1 MLATNLVSFKTCG
14 LLEMLNK
21 VAKLALVSTA
31 LAPIC
36 LTLWFVDLSN
46 QWDTAL
52 PWSQNIVDHWQA
64 GSVYLIAAFVLS
76 GLCFGLIRISARV
89 LEPLPVKIKAVKTVD
104 KEIVGFLLV
113 YLLPLINQSQ
123 DTVSVPVLVFIAV
136 IFFFIV
142 YNSHAYHFN
151 PVLGIF
157 GYHFYEVTIEGDI
170 TYVLITAQNI
180 TDCKNVSQVVQLT
193 EYMILDANNA

>member
-1 MLATNLVSFKTCG
+1 
-14 LLEMLNK
+14 MLNK
-21 VAKLALVSTA
+21 AAKLALVATS
-31 LAPIC
+31 LAPIF
-36 LTLWFVDLSN
+36 LTLWFVKLCSV
-46 QWDTAL
+46 WDATL
-52 PWSQNIVDHWQA
+52 PWLHNAANHWQA
-64 GSVYLIAAFVLS
+64 GSGYLLAALILS
-76 GLCFGLIRISARV
+76 GLCFALVWLSASRHG

-123 DTVSVPVLVFIAV
+123 STISVPVLVFIAV

-151 PVLGIF
+151 PLLGFF

-170 TYVLITAQNI
+170 TYVLITHQNI

-193 EYMILDANNA
+193 EYMILDANHAK

>member
-1 MLATNLVSFKTCG
+1 
-14 LLEMLNK
+14 MLNRL
-21 VAKLALVSTA
+21 AKLALVSTA

-36 LTLWFVDLSN
+36 LTLWFVEISSAWQRGVPWAENLAAHWLVGSGYLLA
-46 QWDTAL
+46 AL
-52 PWSQNIVDHWQA
+52 
-64 GSVYLIAAFVLS
+64 VLS
-76 GLCFGLIRISARV
+76 GLCFGLVWLSASRHG
-89 LEPLPVKIKAVKTVD
+89 LERLPVKIKSVKTVD

-123 DTVSVPVLVFIAV
+123 STISVPVLVFVAV

-151 PVLGIF
+151 PLLGFF

-170 TYVLITAQNI
+170 TYVLITRQNI
-180 TDCKNVSQVVQLT
+180 TDCKAVSQVVQLT
-193 EYMILDANNA
+193 EYMILDTNHAQ